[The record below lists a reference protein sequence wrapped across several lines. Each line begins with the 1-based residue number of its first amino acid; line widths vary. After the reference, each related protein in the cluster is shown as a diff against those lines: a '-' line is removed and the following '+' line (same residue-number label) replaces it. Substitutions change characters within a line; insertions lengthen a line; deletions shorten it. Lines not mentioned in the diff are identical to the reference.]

1 MSKPGT
7 TPAFPTP
14 GSGRRILVADD
25 DPERLSVIRE
35 RLQREGFSVIGAQ
48 DGLEALDRA
57 REEIPDA
64 IVLNLL
70 LRRIDGLRVCE
81 ILKSNPATTNIPVL
95 LTAGVHV
102 DADEGMRA
110 LAAGADRFVSDLGPL
125 STGSGR
131 ELAAG
136 QDLVQA
142 VRSLLGAEPEF
153 EQRPILLAIDDDP
166 DNRAF
171 LSKAVAKQ
179 GFEVVTAPNSA
190 QGRRQ
195 LAARRP
201 ALIFLDVQMPEESG
215 LTLLPQ
221 MLRDFPESVVV
232 MMTAYGSEQVA
243 AEALR
248 GGADDYIAKPID
260 LQRLR
265 ELLERNLEKQRLR
278 QERQSLLA
286 RLKESNRY
294 LMRQHAALRLADEE
308 ILQVNRQLEQSN
320 RYKSEFL
327 ANMSHEL
334 RTPLNAILGFS
345 EILLDPTMGLTGG
358 ERTEFLRNIHSSGQH
373 LLGLINDILDLA
385 KIEAGKMELKTE
397 ELQVGDVLQE
407 VTAIL
412 EPMAR
417 QQGLQLTTLG
427 VTEAGV
433 IKADRSKFKQV
444 LYNLL
449 SNAVKFTPAPGHIT
463 LTVKDAPEQLMISVH
478 DTGIGIKP
486 EDLPKLFREFEQID
500 GSYTRRYQGTG
511 LGLALCRRF
520 VQMHGGRIWAESQFG
535 KGSAF
540 TFTIPRESRGSAA
553 APPPVEESQTVETM
567 ELPLALVIEDDPAS
581 SQRMTAEIQGV
592 GFRVAHAR
600 DGDEA
605 VRKAMEILPDL
616 LVMETVL
623 PAKDGWQVLQELR
636 GRAATADVPVLVC
649 SVTRNQALM
658 DQFGVLGYVAKPWA
672 TKTMQDELRR
682 IGQGIKRRRDR
693 VRILLVH
700 RDRRALAPLAT
711 ALVEEGFEVFR
722 APGLQE
728 ALEKARAAAPDVVL
742 LAPAEPEWV
751 LGLRG
756 LPGQPALIAA
766 GELSPR
772 VPATAWS
779 GVIPS
784 GLSEPD
790 AVLRAI
796 KGLDIVQRRRR
807 TGRDRRQGFDRRR

>member
-1 MSKPGT
+1 MTDQGT
-7 TPAFPTP
+7 P
-14 GSGRRILVADD
+14 RRILIADD
-25 DPERLSVIRE
+25 DPERLKALDD
-35 RLQREGFSVIGAQ
+35 RLQREGFTVLSAQ

-57 REEIPDA
+57 REELPDA
-64 IVLNLL
+64 IILNLL

-95 LTAGVHV
+95 LMAGVHV
-102 DADEGMRA
+102 DADEGQRA
-110 LAAGADRFVSDLGPL
+110 LAAGADRFLADLSPL

-131 ELAAG
+131 ELGAD
-136 QDLVQA
+136 QDVIQA
-142 VRSLLGAEPEF
+142 VRLLLGAEPEL
-153 EQRPILLAIDDDP
+153 EQRPILVAIDDDP

-171 LSKAVAKQ
+171 LTKAVSKQ
-179 GFEVVTAPNSA
+179 GFEVVSAPTAA
-190 QGRRQ
+190 QARRQ
-195 LAARRP
+195 LDGRRP

-215 LTLLPQ
+215 LSLLPQ

-260 LQRLR
+260 LHRLR

-278 QERQSLLA
+278 AERQSLVA
-286 RLKESNRY
+286 RLKDSNRY
-294 LMRQHAALRLADEE
+294 LMRQHAALRRADEE
-308 ILQVNRQLEQSN
+308 ILQVNRQLEQSS

-345 EILLDPTMGLTGG
+345 EILLDVTMNLTAG

-385 KIEAGKMELKTE
+385 KIEAGKMDLHAEDMPVTE
-397 ELQVGDVLQE
+397 ALQE

-417 QQGLQLTTLG
+417 QQGLQLRTVG
-427 VTEAGV
+427 AADARV

-449 SNAVKFTPAPGHIT
+449 SNAVKFTPAPGTIT
-463 LTVKDAPEQLMISVH
+463 VTVKDSADQLTVSVE
-478 DTGIGIKP
+478 DTGIGMKP

-520 VQMHGGRIWAESQFG
+520 VEMHGGRIWAESQFG
-535 KGSAF
+535 KGSIF
-540 TFTIPRESRGSAA
+540 TFTIPRELHPVAEAPTEEA
-553 APPPVEESQTVETM
+553 APTQEAM
-567 ELPLALVIEDDPAS
+567 ELPLALVVEDDPAS

-592 GFRVAHAR
+592 GFRVAHAV

-616 LVMETVL
+616 VVMETVL
-623 PAKDGWQVLQELR
+623 PAKDGWQVLAELR
-636 GRAATADVPVLVC
+636 ARAATADVPVLVC
-649 SVTRNQALM
+649 SVTRNQPLM
-658 DQFGVLGYVAKPWA
+658 DQYGVVGFVAKPWA

-682 IGQGIKRRRDR
+682 IGQGITRRRDR
-693 VRILLVH
+693 VRVLLVH
-700 RDRRALAPLAT
+700 RDRRALAPLA
-711 ALVEEGFEVFR
+711 AMLVEEGFEVFR

-728 ALEKARAAAPDVVL
+728 ALEKARAAAPDVVA
-742 LAPAEPEWV
+742 LAPPEPEWV

-756 LPGQPALIAA
+756 LPGQPALLAL
-766 GELSPR
+766 GEVSPR

-779 GVIPS
+779 AVIPS
-784 GLSEPD
+784 GLSQPD
-790 AVLRAI
+790 AVLHAI

>member
-1 MSKPGT
+1 MSELSS
-7 TPAFPTP
+7 A
-14 GSGRRILVADD
+14 RRLLVADD
-25 DPERLSVIRE
+25 DPERLQALVA
-35 RLQREGFSVIGAQ
+35 RLQREGFNVLSAQ

-57 REEIPDA
+57 REELPDA
-64 IVLNLL
+64 IILNLL

-95 LTAGVHV
+95 LLAGVHG
-102 DADEGMRA
+102 DADEGKRA
-110 LAAGADRFVSDLGPL
+110 RAAGAARFLTDLGPL

-131 ELAAG
+131 ELG
-136 QDLVQA
+136 SDQDLVQA
-142 VRSLLGAEPEF
+142 VRGLLGAEPEQ
-153 EQRPILLAIDDDP
+153 EVRPVLLAIDDDP

-171 LSKAVAKQ
+171 LTKAVTKQ
-179 GFEVVTAPNSA
+179 GFDGVTGPNA
-190 QGRRQ
+190 TQARRQ
-195 LAARRP
+195 LDGRRP

-215 LTLLPQ
+215 LSLLPQ

-248 GGADDYIAKPID
+248 GGADDSIAKPID
-260 LQRLR
+260 LHRLR

-278 QERQSLLA
+278 AERQSVVA
-286 RLKESNRY
+286 RLKDSTRY
-294 LMRQHAALRLADEE
+294 LMRQHAALRQADEE
-308 ILQVNRQLEQSN
+308 ILQVNRQLEQSS

-345 EILLDPTMGLTGG
+345 EILLDLTMNLTAG

-385 KIEAGKMELKTE
+385 KMEAGKMDLHAE
-397 ELQVGDVLQE
+397 EMPVTQALQE

-412 EPMAR
+412 DPMAR
-417 QQGLQLTTLG
+417 QQGLQLRTVG
-427 VTEAGV
+427 AAEAGV

-449 SNAVKFTPAPGHIT
+449 SNAVKFTPAPGNIT
-463 LTVKDAPEQLMISVH
+463 VSVKDSPEQLTVSVE
-478 DTGIGIKP
+478 DTGIGMKP

-520 VQMHGGRIWAESQFG
+520 VEMHGGRIWAESQFG
-535 KGSAF
+535 KGSIF
-540 TFTIPRESRGSAA
+540 TFTIPREPRPAVLV
-553 APPPVEESQTVETM
+553 PVEEAAPTLETM

-592 GFRVAHAR
+592 GFRVAHAS
-600 DGDEA
+600 DGEQA

-623 PAKDGWQVLQELR
+623 PVKDGWQVLQELLAP
-636 GRAATADVPVLVC
+636 AATADVPVLVC

-658 DQFGVLGYVAKPWA
+658 DQFGVAGYVAKPWL

-682 IGQGIKRRRDR
+682 IGQGINRRRDR
-693 VRILLVH
+693 VRVLLVH
-700 RDRRALAPLAT
+700 RDRRALATLAAT
-711 ALVEEGFEVFR
+711 LVEEGFRVFR

-728 ALEKARAAAPDVVL
+728 ALEKARAAAPDVVV

-751 LGLRG
+751 VGLRG
-756 LPGQPALIAA
+756 LPGQPALLAL
-766 GELSPR
+766 GEVSPR

-779 GVIPS
+779 AVIPS

-790 AVLRAI
+790 VVLRAI

-807 TGRDRRQGFDRRR
+807 TGRDRRQGIDRRR

>member
-1 MSKPGT
+1 MSELSST
-7 TPAFPTP
+7 
-14 GSGRRILVADD
+14 RRILVADD
-25 DPERLSVIRE
+25 DPERLQALVG
-35 RLQREGFSVIGAQ
+35 RLQREGFDVLSAQ

-57 REEIPDA
+57 REDVPDA
-64 IVLNLL
+64 IILNLL

-95 LTAGVHV
+95 LMAGVHV
-102 DADEGMRA
+102 DADEGKRA
-110 LAAGADRFVSDLGPL
+110 LAAGADRFLTDLGPL

-131 ELAAG
+131 ELG
-136 QDLVQA
+136 SDQDLVQA
-142 VRSLLGAEPEF
+142 VRGLLGAEPEQ
-153 EQRPILLAIDDDP
+153 EERPVLLAIDDDP

-171 LSKAVAKQ
+171 LTKAVQRQ
-179 GFEVVTAPNSA
+179 GFDVVTAPNA
-190 QGRRQ
+190 TQARRQ
-195 LAARRP
+195 LDGRRP

-215 LTLLPQ
+215 LSLLPQ

-260 LQRLR
+260 LHRLR

-278 QERQSLLA
+278 AERQSLVA
-286 RLKESNRY
+286 RLKDSNRY
-294 LMRQHAALRLADEE
+294 LMRQHAALRRADEE
-308 ILQVNRQLEQSN
+308 ILQVNRQLEQSS

-334 RTPLNAILGFS
+334 RTPLNAIMGFS
-345 EILLDPTMGLTGG
+345 EILLDLTMNLTAG

-385 KIEAGKMELKTE
+385 KIEAGKMDLHPE
-397 ELQVGDVLQE
+397 EMPVMAALQE
-407 VTAIL
+407 ITAIL
-412 EPMAR
+412 DPMAR
-417 QQGLQLTTLG
+417 QQGLQLRTVG
-427 VTEAGV
+427 AVDAGV

-449 SNAVKFTPAPGHIT
+449 SNAVKFTPAPGTIT
-463 LTVKDAPEQLMISVH
+463 VSVKDSPEQLTVSVE
-478 DTGIGIKP
+478 DTGIGMKP

-520 VQMHGGRIWAESQFG
+520 VEMHGGRIWAESQFG
-535 KGSAF
+535 KGSIF
-540 TFTIPRESRGSAA
+540 TFTIPREPRPAA
-553 APPPVEESQTVETM
+553 VSPVEEAAPTLETM

-592 GFRVAHAR
+592 GFRVAHAS
-600 DGDEA
+600 DGEQA

-623 PAKDGWQVLQELR
+623 PVKDGWQVLQELR
-636 GRAATADVPVLVC
+636 ARAATADVPVLVC
-649 SVTRNQALM
+649 SVTRNQSLM
-658 DQFGVLGYVAKPWA
+658 DQFGVAGYVAKPWA

-682 IGQGIKRRRDR
+682 IGQGISRRRDR
-693 VRILLVH
+693 VRVLLVH
-700 RDRRALAPLAT
+700 RDRRALASLA
-711 ALVEEGFEVFR
+711 ASLVEEGFEVFR

-728 ALEKARAAAPDVVL
+728 ALEKARAAAPDVVV

-751 LGLRG
+751 VGLRG
-756 LPGQPALIAA
+756 LPGQPALLAL
-766 GELSPR
+766 GEVSPR

-779 GVIPS
+779 AVIPS

-807 TGRDRRQGFDRRR
+807 TGRDRRQGIDRRR

>member
-1 MSKPGT
+1 MSELSST
-7 TPAFPTP
+7 
-14 GSGRRILVADD
+14 RRILVADD
-25 DPERLSVIRE
+25 DPERLKALVD
-35 RLQREGFSVIGAQ
+35 RLQREGFDVLSAQ
-48 DGLEALDRA
+48 DGLEALDSA
-57 REEIPDA
+57 REELPDA

-95 LTAGVHV
+95 LLAGVHV
-102 DADEGMRA
+102 DADEGQRA
-110 LAAGADRFVSDLGPL
+110 LAAGADRFLTDLGPL

-131 ELAAG
+131 ELG
-136 QDLVQA
+136 SDQDLVQA
-142 VRSLLGAEPEF
+142 VRGLLGAEPEQ
-153 EQRPILLAIDDDP
+153 EVRPVLLAIDDDP

-171 LSKAVAKQ
+171 LTKAVVRQ
-179 GFEVVTAPNSA
+179 GFDVVTAANA
-190 QGRRQ
+190 TQARRG
-195 LAARRP
+195 LDGRRP

-215 LTLLPQ
+215 LSLLPQ

-260 LQRLR
+260 LHRLR
-265 ELLERNLEKQRLR
+265 DLLERNLEKQRLR
-278 QERQSLLA
+278 AERQSLVA

-294 LMRQHAALRLADEE
+294 LMRQHAALRRADEE
-308 ILQVNRQLEQSN
+308 ILQVNRQLEQSS

-334 RTPLNAILGFS
+334 RTPLNAIMGFS
-345 EILLDPTMGLTGG
+345 EILLDATMNLTAG

-385 KIEAGKMELKTE
+385 KIEAGKMDLHAE
-397 ELQVGDVLQE
+397 EMPVMEALQE

-412 EPMAR
+412 DPMAR
-417 QQGLQLTTLG
+417 QQGLQLRTVG
-427 VTEAGV
+427 GAEVSV

-449 SNAVKFTPAPGHIT
+449 STAVKFTPAPGTIT
-463 LTVKDAPEQLMISVH
+463 VSVKDSPEQLTVSVQ
-478 DTGIGIKP
+478 DTGIGMKP

-520 VQMHGGRIWAESQFG
+520 VEMHGGRIWAESQFG

-540 TFTIPRESRGSAA
+540 TFTIPREPRPAPA
-553 APPPVEESQTVETM
+553 APLAEPAPTLETM

-592 GFRVAHAR
+592 GFRVAHAS
-600 DGDEA
+600 DGEQA

-623 PAKDGWQVLQELR
+623 PVKDGWQVLQELR
-636 GRAATADVPVLVC
+636 ARAATADVPVLIC
-649 SVTRNQALM
+649 SVTRNEALM
-658 DQFGVLGYVAKPWA
+658 DQFGVAGYVAKPWA

-682 IGQGIKRRRDR
+682 IGQGISRRRDR
-693 VRILLVH
+693 VRVLLVH
-700 RDRRALAPLAT
+700 RDRRALATLAAT
-711 ALVEEGFEVFR
+711 LVEEGFEVFR

-728 ALEKARAAAPDVVL
+728 ALEKARAAAPDVVV

-751 LGLRG
+751 VGLRG
-756 LPGQPALIAA
+756 LPGQPALLAL
-766 GELSPR
+766 GEVSPR

-779 GVIPS
+779 AVIPS

-807 TGRDRRQGFDRRR
+807 TGRDRRQGIDRRR

>member
-1 MSKPGT
+1 MSELSS
-7 TPAFPTP
+7 A
-14 GSGRRILVADD
+14 RRLLVADD
-25 DPERLSVIRE
+25 DPERLQALVA
-35 RLQREGFSVIGAQ
+35 RLQREGFDVLSAQ

-57 REEIPDA
+57 REELPDA
-64 IVLNLL
+64 IILNLL

-95 LTAGVHV
+95 LMAGVHV
-102 DADEGMRA
+102 DADEGKRA
-110 LAAGADRFVSDLGPL
+110 LAAGADRFLTDLGPL

-131 ELAAG
+131 ELG
-136 QDLVQA
+136 SDQDLVQA
-142 VRSLLGAEPEF
+142 VRGLLGAEPEQ
-153 EQRPILLAIDDDP
+153 EVRPVLLAIDDDP

-171 LSKAVAKQ
+171 LTKAVQRQ
-179 GFEVVTAPNSA
+179 GFDAVTAPNA
-190 QGRRQ
+190 TQARRQ
-195 LAARRP
+195 LDGRRP

-215 LTLLPQ
+215 LSLLPQ

-260 LQRLR
+260 LHRLR

-278 QERQSLLA
+278 AERQSLVA
-286 RLKESNRY
+286 RLKDSNRY
-294 LMRQHAALRLADEE
+294 LMRQHAALRRADDE
-308 ILQVNRQLEQSN
+308 ILQVNRRLEQSS

-334 RTPLNAILGFS
+334 RTPLNAIMGFS
-345 EILLDPTMGLTGG
+345 EILLDLTMNLTAG

-385 KIEAGKMELKTE
+385 KIEAGKMDLHPE
-397 ELQVGDVLQE
+397 EMPVMEALQE
-407 VTAIL
+407 ITAIL
-412 EPMAR
+412 DPMAR
-417 QQGLQLTTLG
+417 QQGLQLRTVG
-427 VTEAGV
+427 AADAGV

-449 SNAVKFTPAPGHIT
+449 SNAVKFTPAPGTIT
-463 LTVKDAPEQLMISVH
+463 VSVKDSSEQLTVSVE
-478 DTGIGIKP
+478 DTGIGMKA

-520 VQMHGGRIWAESQFG
+520 VEMHGGRIWAESQFG
-535 KGSAF
+535 KGSIF
-540 TFTIPRESRGSAA
+540 TFTIPRERRPAA
-553 APPPVEESQTVETM
+553 VPPVEEAAPTLETM

-592 GFRVAHAR
+592 GFRVAHAF
-600 DGDEA
+600 DGEQA

-623 PAKDGWQVLQELR
+623 PVKDGWQVLQELR
-636 GRAATADVPVLVC
+636 ARAATADVPVLVC

-658 DQFGVLGYVAKPWA
+658 DQFGVAGYVAKPWA
-672 TKTMQDELRR
+672 TQTMQDELRR
-682 IGQGIKRRRDR
+682 IGQGISRRRDR
-693 VRILLVH
+693 VRVLLVH
-700 RDRRALAPLAT
+700 RDRRALASLA
-711 ALVEEGFEVFR
+711 ASLVEEGFEVFR

-728 ALEKARAAAPDVVL
+728 ALEKARAAAPDVVV

-751 LGLRG
+751 VGLRG
-756 LPGQPALIAA
+756 LPGQPALLAL
-766 GELSPR
+766 GEVSPR

-779 GVIPS
+779 AVIPS

-807 TGRDRRQGFDRRR
+807 TGRDRRQGIDRRR

>member
-1 MSKPGT
+1 MSELSS
-7 TPAFPTP
+7 A
-14 GSGRRILVADD
+14 RRLLVADD
-25 DPERLSVIRE
+25 DPERLQALVA
-35 RLQREGFSVIGAQ
+35 RLQREGFDVLSAQ

-57 REEIPDA
+57 REELPDA
-64 IVLNLL
+64 IILNLL

-95 LTAGVHV
+95 LMAGVHV
-102 DADEGMRA
+102 DADEGKRA
-110 LAAGADRFVSDLGPL
+110 LAAGADRFLTDLGPL

-131 ELAAG
+131 ELG
-136 QDLVQA
+136 SDQDLVQA
-142 VRSLLGAEPEF
+142 VRGLLGAEPEQ
-153 EQRPILLAIDDDP
+153 EVRPVLLAIDDDP

-171 LSKAVAKQ
+171 LTKAVQRQ
-179 GFEVVTAPNSA
+179 GFDAVTAPNA
-190 QGRRQ
+190 TQARRQ
-195 LAARRP
+195 LDGRRP

-215 LTLLPQ
+215 LSLLPQ

-260 LQRLR
+260 LHRLR

-278 QERQSLLA
+278 AERQSLVA
-286 RLKESNRY
+286 RLKDSNRY
-294 LMRQHAALRLADEE
+294 LMRQHAALRRADEE
-308 ILQVNRQLEQSN
+308 ILQVNRQLEQSS

-334 RTPLNAILGFS
+334 RTPLNAIMGFS
-345 EILLDPTMGLTGG
+345 EILLDLTMNLTAG

-385 KIEAGKMELKTE
+385 KIEAGKMDLHPE
-397 ELQVGDVLQE
+397 EMPVMEALQE
-407 VTAIL
+407 ITAIL
-412 EPMAR
+412 DPMAR
-417 QQGLQLTTLG
+417 QQGLQLRTVG
-427 VTEAGV
+427 AADAGV
-433 IKADRSKFKQV
+433 IKADRSKVKQV

-449 SNAVKFTPAPGHIT
+449 SNAVKFTPAPGTIT
-463 LTVKDAPEQLMISVH
+463 VSVKDSSEQLTVSVE
-478 DTGIGIKP
+478 DTGIGMKA

-520 VQMHGGRIWAESQFG
+520 VEMHGGRIWAESQFG
-535 KGSAF
+535 KGSIF
-540 TFTIPRESRGSAA
+540 TFTIPRERRPAA
-553 APPPVEESQTVETM
+553 VPPVEEAAPTLETM

-581 SQRMTAEIQGV
+581 SQRMTAEVQGV
-592 GFRVAHAR
+592 GFRVAHAF
-600 DGDEA
+600 DGEQA

-623 PAKDGWQVLQELR
+623 PVKDGWQVLQELR
-636 GRAATADVPVLVC
+636 ARAATADVPVLVC

-658 DQFGVLGYVAKPWA
+658 DQFGVAGYVAKPWA
-672 TKTMQDELRR
+672 TQTMQDELRR
-682 IGQGIKRRRDR
+682 IGQGISRRRDR
-693 VRILLVH
+693 VRVLLVH
-700 RDRRALAPLAT
+700 RDRRALASLA
-711 ALVEEGFEVFR
+711 ASLVEEGFEVFR

-728 ALEKARAAAPDVVL
+728 ALEKARAAAPDVVV

-751 LGLRG
+751 VGLRG
-756 LPGQPALIAA
+756 LPGQPALLAL
-766 GELSPR
+766 GEVSPR

-779 GVIPS
+779 AVIPS

-807 TGRDRRQGFDRRR
+807 TGRDRRQGIDRRR

>member
-1 MSKPGT
+1 MSEQGT
-7 TPAFPTP
+7 P
-14 GSGRRILVADD
+14 RRILIADD
-25 DPERLSVIRE
+25 DPERLRTSVE
-35 RLQREGFSVIGAQ
+35 RLQREGFTVLSAQ

-57 REEIPDA
+57 REELPDA
-64 IVLNLL
+64 IILNLL

-102 DADEGMRA
+102 DADEGQRA
-110 LAAGADRFVSDLGPL
+110 LAAGADRFLSDLSPL

-131 ELAAG
+131 ELGAN

-142 VRSLLGAEPEF
+142 VRTMLGAEPEL
-153 EQRPILLAIDDDP
+153 EERPILLAIDDDP

-171 LSKAVAKQ
+171 LTKAVGKQ
-179 GFEVVTAPNSA
+179 GFDVVTAPNA
-190 QGRRQ
+190 TQARRQ
-195 LAARRP
+195 LDSRRP

-215 LTLLPQ
+215 LALLPQ
-221 MLRDFPESVVV
+221 MLRDYPESVVV

-265 ELLERNLEKQRLR
+265 ALLERNLDKQRLR
-278 QERQSLLA
+278 AERQSLVA
-286 RLKESNRY
+286 RLKDSNRY
-294 LMRQHAALRLADEE
+294 LMRQHAALRRADEE
-308 ILQVNRQLEQSN
+308 ILQINRQLEQSN

-334 RTPLNAILGFS
+334 RTPLNAVLGFS
-345 EILLDPTMGLTGG
+345 EILLDATMNLTSG

-385 KIEAGKMELKTE
+385 KIEAGKMELHAE
-397 ELQVGDVLQE
+397 EMPVAEALQE
-407 VTAIL
+407 VTSIL

-417 QQGLQLTTLG
+417 QQGLQLTVVGLASG
-427 VTEAGV
+427 GV
-433 IKADRSKFKQV
+433 IQADRSKFKQV

-449 SNAVKFTPAPGHIT
+449 SNAVKFTPPPGQIT
-463 LTVKDAPEQLMISVH
+463 VTVKDSPEQLTVSVH
-478 DTGIGIKP
+478 DTGIGMKE

-520 VQMHGGRIWAESQFG
+520 VEMHGGRIWAESHFG
-535 KGSAF
+535 KGSTF
-540 TFTIPRESRGSAA
+540 TFTIPRDARPGPAA
-553 APPPVEESQTVETM
+553 EPSVEEAQTVESM
-567 ELPLALVIEDDPAS
+567 ELPLVLVVEDDPAS
-581 SQRMTAEIQGV
+581 SQRLTAEIQGV
-592 GFRVAHAR
+592 GFRVAHAV
-600 DGDEA
+600 DGNEA
-605 VRKAMEILPDL
+605 IRKAMEILPDL
-616 LVMETVL
+616 IVIETVL
-623 PAKDGWQVLQELR
+623 PVKDGWQVLTELR
-636 GRAATADVPVLVC
+636 ARAATADVPVLVC
-649 SVTRNQALM
+649 SVTKNQQLM
-658 DQFGVLGYVAKPWA
+658 TEFGVVGYVAKPWA

-682 IGQGIKRRRDR
+682 VGLGIKRRRDR
-693 VRILLVH
+693 VRVLLVH
-700 RDRRALAPLAT
+700 RERRALAPLAA

-728 ALEKARAAAPDVVL
+728 ALEKARAAAPDVVV
-742 LAPAEPEWV
+742 LAPPEPEWV

-756 LPGQPALIAA
+756 LPGQPALLAL
-766 GELSPR
+766 GEVSPR

-779 GVIPS
+779 AVIPT
-784 GLSEPD
+784 GLLEPD
-790 AVLRAI
+790 AVLHAI
-796 KGLDIVQRRRR
+796 KGLDIVLRRRR
-807 TGRDRRQGFDRRR
+807 TGRDRRQGLDRRR

>member
-1 MSKPGT
+1 MTEQGT
-7 TPAFPTP
+7 P
-14 GSGRRILVADD
+14 RRILIADD
-25 DPERLSVIRE
+25 DPERLRTSVE
-35 RLQREGFSVIGAQ
+35 RLQQEGFTVLSAQ

-57 REEIPDA
+57 REELPDA
-64 IVLNLL
+64 IILNLL

-102 DADEGMRA
+102 DADEGQRA
-110 LAAGADRFVSDLGPL
+110 LAAGADRFLSDLSPL

-131 ELAAG
+131 ELG
-136 QDLVQA
+136 SQDLVQA
-142 VRSLLGAEPEF
+142 VRTMLGAEPEL
-153 EQRPILLAIDDDP
+153 EARPILLAIDDDP

-171 LSKAVAKQ
+171 LTKAVAKQ
-179 GFEVVTAPNSA
+179 GFEVVTAPNA
-190 QGRRQ
+190 TQARRQ
-195 LAARRP
+195 LDSRRP

-215 LTLLPQ
+215 LALLPQ
-221 MLRDFPESVVV
+221 MLRDYPESVVV

-265 ELLERNLEKQRLR
+265 ALLERNLDKQRLR
-278 QERQSLLA
+278 AERQSLVA
-286 RLKESNRY
+286 RLKDSNRY
-294 LMRQHAALRLADEE
+294 LMRQHAALRRADEE
-308 ILQVNRQLEQSN
+308 ILQINRQLEQSN

-334 RTPLNAILGFS
+334 RTPLNAVLGFS
-345 EILLDPTMGLTGG
+345 EILLDATMNLTGG

-385 KIEAGKMELKTE
+385 KIEAGKMELHAE
-397 ELQVGDVLQE
+397 EMPVAEALQE

-417 QQGLQLTTLG
+417 QQGLQLILAG
-427 VTEAGV
+427 LADVGV

-449 SNAVKFTPAPGHIT
+449 SNAVKFTPPPGQIT
-463 LTVKDAPEQLMISVH
+463 VTVKDSPEQLTVSVH
-478 DTGIGIKP
+478 DTGIGMKE

-520 VQMHGGRIWAESQFG
+520 VEMHGGRIWAESHFG
-535 KGSAF
+535 KGSTF
-540 TFTIPRESRGSAA
+540 TFTIPRDARLGPAA
-553 APPPVEESQTVETM
+553 EPSLDEAQTVESM
-567 ELPLALVIEDDPAS
+567 ELPLVLVVEDDPAS
-581 SQRMTAEIQGV
+581 SQRLTAEIQGV
-592 GFRVAHAR
+592 GFRVAHAV
-600 DGDEA
+600 DGNEA

-616 LVMETVL
+616 IVIETVL
-623 PAKDGWQVLQELR
+623 PVKDGWQVLTELR
-636 GRAATADVPVLVC
+636 ARAATADVPVLVC
-649 SVTRNQALM
+649 SVTKNQQLM
-658 DQFGVLGYVAKPWA
+658 TEFGVVGYVAKPWA

-682 IGQGIKRRRDR
+682 VGLGIKRRRDR
-693 VRILLVH
+693 VRVLLVH
-700 RDRRALAPLAT
+700 RERRALAPLAA

-728 ALEKARAAAPDVVL
+728 ALEKARAAAPDVVV
-742 LAPAEPEWV
+742 LAPPEPEWV

-756 LPGQPALIAA
+756 LPGQPALLAL
-766 GELSPR
+766 GEVSPR

-779 GVIPS
+779 AVIPT

-790 AVLRAI
+790 AVLHAI

-807 TGRDRRQGFDRRR
+807 TGRDRRQGLDRRR

>member
-1 MSKPGT
+1 MTDSKQ
-7 TPAFPTP
+7 
-14 GSGRRILVADD
+14 RRILVAEDD
-25 DPERLSVIRE
+25 AERLKAIVA
-35 RLQREGFSVIGAQ
+35 RLEQEGFKVLEAQ

-57 REEIPDA
+57 REEVPDA
-64 IVLNLL
+64 IILNLL

-95 LTAGVHV
+95 LMTGVHV
-102 DADEGMRA
+102 DPDEGQRA
-110 LAAGADRFVSDLGPL
+110 LAAGADRFLSNLGPL
-125 STGSGR
+125 SSPAGR
-131 ELAAG
+131 
-136 QDLVQA
+136 DLGGAPDLMQA
-142 VRSLLGAEPEF
+142 LRTLLGSEPET
-153 EQRPILLAIDDDP
+153 EVRPLLLAIDDDP

-171 LSKAVAKQ
+171 LTKAVSKQ
-179 GFEVVTAPNSA
+179 GFDVVTAPNA
-190 QGRRQ
+190 REARRQ
-195 LAARRP
+195 LDSRRP

-221 MLRDFPESVVV
+221 MLRDFPDAVVV

-265 ELLERNLEKQRLR
+265 ELLERNLDKQRLR
-278 QERQSLLA
+278 AERQGLVS
-286 RLKESNRY
+286 RLKDSNRY
-294 LMRQHAALRLADEE
+294 LMRQHAALRQADEE
-308 ILQVNRQLEQSN
+308 ILQVNRQLEKSN

-345 EILLDPTMGLTGG
+345 EILLDATMNLTGG

-385 KIEAGKMELKTE
+385 KVEAGKMELHPE
-397 ELQVGDVLQE
+397 PLQVLEALHE
-407 VTAIL
+407 VTSIL

-417 QQGLQLTTLG
+417 QQGLQLITTG
-427 VTEAGV
+427 SAQPVQ
-433 IKADRSKFKQV
+433 ADRSKFKQV

-449 SNAVKFTPAPGHIT
+449 SNAVKFTPPPGKIT
-463 LTVKDAPEQLMISVH
+463 VVIKDMPEQLVVSVH
-478 DTGIGIKP
+478 DTGIGMKP

-520 VQMHGGRIWAESQFG
+520 VEMHGGRIWAESQFG
-535 KGSAF
+535 AGSTF
-540 TFTIPRESRGSAA
+540 TFTIPREPRPALEPVAETPPAA
-553 APPPVEESQTVETM
+553 GVDTM
-567 ELPLALVIEDDPAS
+567 DLPLALVVEDDPSS
-581 SQRMTAEIQGV
+581 SQRLTAEIQGV
-592 GFRVAHAR
+592 GFRVAHAI
-600 DGDEA
+600 DGEEA

-616 LVMETVL
+616 VVMETVL
-623 PAKDGWQVLQELR
+623 PKRDGWQVLTELR

-649 SVTRNQALM
+649 SVTRNDELM
-658 DQFGVLGYVAKPWA
+658 ERFGVLGYVAKPWA
-672 TKTMQDELRR
+672 TRTLQDELRR
-682 IGQGIKRRRDR
+682 LGQGIKRRRDR
-693 VRILLVH
+693 VRILVVH

-728 ALEKARAAAPDVVL
+728 ALEKARAAAPDVIV

-756 LPGQPALIAA
+756 LPGQPALVAV
-766 GELSPR
+766 GEVSPR

-779 GVIPS
+779 AVIPT
-784 GLSEPD
+784 GLSQPD
-790 AVLRAI
+790 AVLAAV
-796 KGLDIVQRRRR
+796 KGLEIVQRRRR
-807 TGRDRRQGFDRRR
+807 TGRERRQGTDRRR

>member
-1 MSKPGT
+1 MSE
-7 TPAFPTP
+7 PTN
-14 GSGRRILVADD
+14 RRILVADD
-25 DPERLSVIRE
+25 DPERLKAIGD
-35 RLQREGFSVIGAQ
+35 RLQREGFAVVVAQ

-57 REEIPDA
+57 REELPDA
-64 IVLNLL
+64 IILNLL

-102 DADEGMRA
+102 DADEGKRA
-110 LAAGADRFVSDLGPL
+110 LAAGADRFIGDIGPL
-125 STGSGR
+125 STGSGH
-131 ELAAG
+131 EFGAG

-142 VRSLLGAEPEF
+142 VLTLLGAEPEL
-153 EQRPILLAIDDDP
+153 ELKPILLAIDDDP

-171 LSKAVAKQ
+171 LTKAVSRQ
-179 GFEVVTAPNSA
+179 GFEAVTAPNA
-190 QGRRQ
+190 TQARR
-195 LAARRP
+195 LLTGRRP

-221 MLRDFPESVVV
+221 MLRDFPEAVVV

-278 QERQSLLA
+278 AERQSLVA

-294 LMRQHAALRLADEE
+294 LMRQHAALRRADEE

-320 RYKSEFL
+320 LYKSEFI

-345 EILLDPTMGLTGG
+345 EILLDVTMNLTSG

-385 KIEAGKMELKTE
+385 KIEAGKMELHTE
-397 ELQVGDVLQE
+397 DLQVAEALQE

-417 QQGLQLTTLG
+417 QQGLHLTTVG
-427 VTEAGV
+427 AADAAA

-449 SNAVKFTPAPGHIT
+449 SNAVKFTPAPGRIT
-463 LTVKDAPEQLMISVH
+463 LTVKDSPEQLTVSVH

-520 VQMHGGRIWAESQFG
+520 VQMHGGRIWAESQYG
-535 KGSAF
+535 KGSTF
-540 TFTIPRESRGSAA
+540 TFTIPREPRPATVAEVAPDEAVQAA
-553 APPPVEESQTVETM
+553 ESM
-567 ELPLALVIEDDPAS
+567 ELPLALVVEDDPAS

-592 GFRVAHAR
+592 GFRVAHAT

-616 LVMETVL
+616 VVMETVL
-623 PAKDGWQVLQELR
+623 PVKDGWQVLQELR

-658 DQFGVLGYVAKPWA
+658 DQFGVVGYVAKPWA

-693 VRILLVH
+693 VRVLLVH
-700 RDRRALAPLAT
+700 RERRALAPLAA

-728 ALEKARAAAPDVVL
+728 ALEKARAAAPDVVV
-742 LAPAEPEWV
+742 LAPPEPEWV

-756 LPGQPALIAA
+756 LPAQPALLAL
-766 GELSPR
+766 GEVSPR

-779 GVIPS
+779 AVIPS
-784 GLSEPD
+784 GLSQPD
-790 AVLRAI
+790 AVLHAI

>member
-1 MSKPGT
+1 
-7 TPAFPTP
+7 
-14 GSGRRILVADD
+14 
-25 DPERLSVIRE
+25 
-35 RLQREGFSVIGAQ
+35 
-48 DGLEALDRA
+48 
-57 REEIPDA
+57 
-64 IVLNLL
+64 
-70 LRRIDGLRVCE
+70 
-81 ILKSNPATTNIPVL
+81 
-95 LTAGVHV
+95 
-102 DADEGMRA
+102 
-110 LAAGADRFVSDLGPL
+110 
-125 STGSGR
+125 
-131 ELAAG
+131 
-136 QDLVQA
+136 
-142 VRSLLGAEPEF
+142 LLGAEPEL
-153 EQRPILLAIDDDP
+153 ELRPILLAIDDDP

-171 LSKAVAKQ
+171 LTKAVSKQ
-179 GFEVVTAPNSA
+179 GFEVVTAPNA
-190 QGRRQ
+190 TQARRQ
-195 LAARRP
+195 LDGRRP

-215 LTLLPQ
+215 LALLPQ
-221 MLRDFPESVVV
+221 MLRDFPDAVVV

-278 QERQSLLA
+278 AERQSLVA
-286 RLKESNRY
+286 RLKDSNRY
-294 LMRQHAALRLADEE
+294 LMRQHAALRRADEE

-345 EILLDPTMGLTGG
+345 EILLDLTMNLTPG

-385 KIEAGKMELKTE
+385 KIEAGKMELKAE
-397 ELQVGDVLQE
+397 DLRVSEALQE

-417 QQGLQLTTLG
+417 QQGLQLITIG
-427 VTEAGV
+427 AVEASV

-449 SNAVKFTPAPGHIT
+449 SNAVKFTPPPGQIT
-463 LTVKDAPEQLMISVH
+463 ITVKDAPDQLTVSVQ
-478 DTGIGIKP
+478 DTGIGMKG

-520 VQMHGGRIWAESQFG
+520 VQMHGGRIWAESKFG
-535 KGSAF
+535 KGSTF
-540 TFTIPRESRGSAA
+540 TFTIPREPRPAPEVAA
-553 APPPVEESQTVETM
+553 DDPAQTVESM
-567 ELPLALVIEDDPAS
+567 ELPLALVVEDDPAS

-616 LVMETVL
+616 VVMETVL
-623 PAKDGWQVLQELR
+623 PVKDGWQVLQELR
-636 GRAATADVPVLVC
+636 TRAATADVPVLVC
-649 SVTRNQALM
+649 SVTRNEPLM
-658 DQFGVLGYVAKPWA
+658 AEFGVVGYVAKPWA

-682 IGQGIKRRRDR
+682 VGQGIKRRRDR
-693 VRILLVH
+693 VRVLIVH
-700 RDRRALAPLAT
+700 RERKALAPLAA

-728 ALEKARAAAPDVVL
+728 ALEKARAAAPDVVV
-742 LAPAEPEWV
+742 LAPPEPEWV

-756 LPGQPALIAA
+756 LPGQPALLAL
-766 GELSPR
+766 GEVSPR

-779 GVIPS
+779 AVIPS
-784 GLSEPD
+784 GLSQPD
-790 AVLRAI
+790 AVLHAI
-796 KGLDIVQRRRR
+796 KELDIVQRRRR
-807 TGRDRRQGFDRRR
+807 TGRDRRQGLDRRR

>member
-1 MSKPGT
+1 MSEQGT
-7 TPAFPTP
+7 P
-14 GSGRRILVADD
+14 RRILIADD
-25 DPERLSVIRE
+25 DPERLRTSVE
-35 RLQREGFSVIGAQ
+35 RLQQEGFTVLSAQ

-57 REEIPDA
+57 REELPDA

-102 DADEGMRA
+102 DADEGQRA
-110 LAAGADRFVSDLGPL
+110 LAAGADRFLSDLSPL

-131 ELAAG
+131 ELAVG

-142 VRSLLGAEPEF
+142 VRTMLGAEPEL
-153 EQRPILLAIDDDP
+153 EERPILLAIDDDP

-171 LSKAVAKQ
+171 LTKAVAKQ
-179 GFEVVTAPNSA
+179 GFEVVTAPNA
-190 QGRRQ
+190 TQARRQ
-195 LAARRP
+195 LDSRRP

-215 LTLLPQ
+215 LALLPQ
-221 MLRDFPESVVV
+221 MLRDYPESVVV

-265 ELLERNLEKQRLR
+265 ALLERNLDKQRLR
-278 QERQSLLA
+278 AERQGLVA
-286 RLKESNRY
+286 RLKDSNRY
-294 LMRQHAALRLADEE
+294 LMRQHAALRRADEE
-308 ILQVNRQLEQSN
+308 ILQINRQLEQSN

-334 RTPLNAILGFS
+334 RTPLNAVLGFS
-345 EILLDPTMGLTGG
+345 EILLDATMNLTSG

-385 KIEAGKMELKTE
+385 KIEAGKMELHAE
-397 ELQVGDVLQE
+397 EMPVAEALQE
-407 VTAIL
+407 VTSIL

-417 QQGLQLTTLG
+417 QQGLQLTMAGLAD
-427 VTEAGV
+427 AGV
-433 IKADRSKFKQV
+433 INADRSKFKQV

-449 SNAVKFTPAPGHIT
+449 SNAVKFTPPPGQIT
-463 LTVKDAPEQLMISVH
+463 VTVKNSPEQLVVSVH
-478 DTGIGIKP
+478 DTGIGMKE

-520 VQMHGGRIWAESQFG
+520 VEMHGGRIWAESHFG
-535 KGSAF
+535 KGSTF
-540 TFTIPRESRGSAA
+540 TFTIPRDPRSAA
-553 APPPVEESQTVETM
+553 AAEPSIEEAQTVESM
-567 ELPLALVIEDDPAS
+567 ELPLVLVVEDDPAS
-581 SQRMTAEIQGV
+581 SQRLTAEIQGV
-592 GFRVAHAR
+592 GFRVAHAV
-600 DGDEA
+600 DGNEA

-616 LVMETVL
+616 IVIETVL
-623 PAKDGWQVLQELR
+623 PVKDGWQVLTELR
-636 GRAATADVPVLVC
+636 ARAATADVPVLVC
-649 SVTRNQALM
+649 SVTKNQQLM
-658 DQFGVLGYVAKPWA
+658 TEFGVVGYVAKPWA

-682 IGQGIKRRRDR
+682 VGQGIKRRRDR
-693 VRILLVH
+693 VRVLLVH
-700 RDRRALAPLAT
+700 RERRALAPLAA

-728 ALEKARAAAPDVVL
+728 ALEKARAAAPDVVV
-742 LAPAEPEWV
+742 LAPPEPEWV

-756 LPGQPALIAA
+756 LPGQPGLVAL
-766 GELSPR
+766 GEVSPR

-779 GVIPS
+779 AVIPN

-790 AVLRAI
+790 AVLHAI

-807 TGRDRRQGFDRRR
+807 TGRDRRQGLDRRR

>member
-1 MSKPGT
+1 VSEQGT
-7 TPAFPTP
+7 
-14 GSGRRILVADD
+14 RRILVADD
-25 DPERLSVIRE
+25 DPERLKALVE
-35 RLQREGFSVIGAQ
+35 RLQREGFAVLSAQ

-57 REEIPDA
+57 REELPDA
-64 IVLNLL
+64 IILNLL

-95 LTAGVHV
+95 LMAGVHV
-102 DADEGMRA
+102 DADEGKRA
-110 LAAGADRFVSDLGPL
+110 LAAGADRFLTDLSPL
-125 STGSGR
+125 STGTGR
-131 ELAAG
+131 ELGAD

-142 VRSLLGAEPEF
+142 VRTLLGAEPEL

-171 LSKAVAKQ
+171 LTKAVSKQ
-179 GFEVVTAPNSA
+179 GFEVVAAPNA
-190 QGRRQ
+190 TQARRQ
-195 LAARRP
+195 LDGRRP

-215 LTLLPQ
+215 LSLLPQ

-260 LQRLR
+260 LHRLR
-265 ELLERNLEKQRLR
+265 ELLERNLDKQRLR
-278 QERQSLLA
+278 AERQSLVA
-286 RLKESNRY
+286 RLKDSNRY
-294 LMRQHAALRLADEE
+294 LMRQHAALRRADEE
-308 ILQVNRQLEQSN
+308 ILQVNRQLEQSS

-345 EILLDPTMGLTGG
+345 EILLDVTMNLTAG

-385 KIEAGKMELKTE
+385 KIEAGKMELHAE
-397 ELQVGDVLQE
+397 EMPVTGALQE

-417 QQGLQLTTLG
+417 QQGLQLRTVG
-427 VTEAGV
+427 AADARV

-449 SNAVKFTPAPGHIT
+449 SNAVKFTPAPGTIT
-463 LTVKDAPEQLMISVH
+463 VTVKDSAEQLTVAVE
-478 DTGIGIKP
+478 DTGIGMKP

-520 VQMHGGRIWAESQFG
+520 VEMHGGRIWAESQFG
-535 KGSAF
+535 KGSIF
-540 TFTIPRESRGSAA
+540 TFTIPRELRVAA
-553 APPPVEESQTVETM
+553 ELPAEEAVPTVESM
-567 ELPLALVIEDDPAS
+567 ELPLVLVVEDDPAS
-581 SQRMTAEIQGV
+581 SQRLTAEIQGV
-592 GFRVAHAR
+592 GFRVAHAF
-600 DGDEA
+600 DGEEA

-616 LVMETVL
+616 VVMETVL
-623 PAKDGWQVLQELR
+623 PAKDGWQVLHELR
-636 GRAATADVPVLVC
+636 ARAATADVPVLIC
-649 SVTRNQALM
+649 SVTRNQQLM
-658 DQFGVLGYVAKPWA
+658 DEFGVVGYVAKPWA

-682 IGQGIKRRRDR
+682 VGQGITRRRDR
-693 VRILLVH
+693 VRVLLVH
-700 RDRRALAPLAT
+700 RDRRALGPLAT
-711 ALVEEGFEVFR
+711 SLVEEGFEVFR

-728 ALEKARAAAPDVVL
+728 ALEKARAAAPDVVA
-742 LAPAEPEWV
+742 LAPPEPEWV

-756 LPGQPALIAA
+756 LPGQPALVAL
-766 GELSPR
+766 GEVSPR

-779 GVIPS
+779 AVIPS
-784 GLSEPD
+784 GLSQPD
-790 AVLRAI
+790 DVLHAI

>member
-1 MSKPGT
+1 MSELSS
-7 TPAFPTP
+7 A
-14 GSGRRILVADD
+14 RRLLVADD
-25 DPERLSVIRE
+25 DPERLQALVA
-35 RLQREGFSVIGAQ
+35 RLQREGFDVLSAQ

-57 REEIPDA
+57 REELPDA
-64 IVLNLL
+64 IILNLL

-95 LTAGVHV
+95 LMAGVHV
-102 DADEGMRA
+102 DADEGKRA
-110 LAAGADRFVSDLGPL
+110 LAAGADRFLTDLGPL

-131 ELAAG
+131 ELG
-136 QDLVQA
+136 SDQDLVQA
-142 VRSLLGAEPEF
+142 VRGLLGAEPEQ
-153 EQRPILLAIDDDP
+153 EVRPVLLAIDDDP

-171 LSKAVAKQ
+171 LTKAVQRQ
-179 GFEVVTAPNSA
+179 GFDAVTAPNA
-190 QGRRQ
+190 TQARRQ
-195 LAARRP
+195 LDGRRP

-215 LTLLPQ
+215 LSLLPQ

-260 LQRLR
+260 LHRLR

-278 QERQSLLA
+278 AERQSLVA
-286 RLKESNRY
+286 RLKDSNRY
-294 LMRQHAALRLADEE
+294 LMRQHAALRRADEE
-308 ILQVNRQLEQSN
+308 ILQVNRQLEQSS

-334 RTPLNAILGFS
+334 RTPLNAIMGFS
-345 EILLDPTMGLTGG
+345 EILLDLTMNLTAG

-385 KIEAGKMELKTE
+385 KIEAGKMDLHPE
-397 ELQVGDVLQE
+397 EMPVMEALQE
-407 VTAIL
+407 ITAIL
-412 EPMAR
+412 DPMAR
-417 QQGLQLTTLG
+417 QQGLQLRTVG
-427 VTEAGV
+427 AADAGV

-449 SNAVKFTPAPGHIT
+449 SNAVKFTPAPGTIT
-463 LTVKDAPEQLMISVH
+463 VSVKDSSEQLTVSVE
-478 DTGIGIKP
+478 DTGIGMKA

-520 VQMHGGRIWAESQFG
+520 VEMHGGRIWAESQFG
-535 KGSAF
+535 KGSIF
-540 TFTIPRESRGSAA
+540 TFTIPRERRPAA
-553 APPPVEESQTVETM
+553 VPPVEEAAPTLETM

-581 SQRMTAEIQGV
+581 SQRMTAEVQGV
-592 GFRVAHAR
+592 GFRVAHAF
-600 DGDEA
+600 DGEQA

-623 PAKDGWQVLQELR
+623 PVKDGWQVLQELR
-636 GRAATADVPVLVC
+636 ARAATADVPVLVC

-658 DQFGVLGYVAKPWA
+658 DQFGVAGYVAKPWA
-672 TKTMQDELRR
+672 TQTMQDELRR
-682 IGQGIKRRRDR
+682 IGQGISRRRDR
-693 VRILLVH
+693 VRVLLVH
-700 RDRRALAPLAT
+700 RDRRALASLA
-711 ALVEEGFEVFR
+711 ASLVEEGFEVFR

-728 ALEKARAAAPDVVL
+728 ALEKARAAAPDVVV

-751 LGLRG
+751 VGLRG
-756 LPGQPALIAA
+756 LPGQPALLAL
-766 GELSPR
+766 GEVSPR

-779 GVIPS
+779 AVIPS

-807 TGRDRRQGFDRRR
+807 TGRDRRQGIDRRR

>member
-1 MSKPGT
+1 MSEP
-7 TPAFPTP
+7 
-14 GSGRRILVADD
+14 SNSRRILVADD
-25 DPERLSVIRE
+25 DLERLRAIVE
-35 RLQREGFSVIGAQ
+35 GLQRDGFEVLTAQ

-57 REEIPDA
+57 RSELPDA

-95 LTAGVHV
+95 LTTGIHV
-102 DADEGMRA
+102 DADEGKRA
-110 LAAGADRFVSDLGPL
+110 LAAGADRFFADVGPL
-125 STGSGR
+125 TTSTGR
-131 ELAAG
+131 ELDAG

-142 VRSLLGAEPEF
+142 VRGLLGAEPEL
-153 EQRPILLAIDDDP
+153 EERPLFLAIDDDP

-171 LSKAVAKQ
+171 LTKAVSKQ
-179 GFEVVTAPNSA
+179 RFEVVTAPNSTQA
-190 QGRRQ
+190 RRQ
-195 LAARRP
+195 LDGRRP

-215 LTLLPQ
+215 LALLPQ
-221 MLRDFPESVVV
+221 MLRDYPDAVVV

-248 GGADDYIAKPID
+248 GGADDYIGKPID
-260 LQRLR
+260 LHRLR

-278 QERQSLLA
+278 AERQTLVA
-286 RLKESNRY
+286 RLKDSNRY
-294 LMRQHAALRLADEE
+294 LMRQHAALRRADEE

-334 RTPLNAILGFS
+334 RTPLNAVLGFS
-345 EILLDPTMGLTGG
+345 EILLDATMNLSAG

-385 KIEAGKMELKTE
+385 KIEAGKMELRPE
-397 ELQVGDVLQE
+397 EMPVMEALHE

-417 QQGLQLTTLG
+417 QQGLLLSTLG
-427 VTEAGV
+427 AADAGV
-433 IKADRSKFKQV
+433 IRADRSKFKQV

-449 SNAVKFTPAPGHIT
+449 SNAIKFTPPPGRIT
-463 LTVKDAPEQLMISVH
+463 LTVNDSPEHLTVSVQ
-478 DTGIGIKP
+478 DTGIGMKS

-511 LGLALCRRF
+511 LGLALSRRF
-520 VQMHGGRIWAESQFG
+520 VEMHGGRIWAESQYG
-535 KGSAF
+535 KGSTF
-540 TFTIPRESRGSAA
+540 TFTIPHEARAA
-553 APPPVEESQTVETM
+553 SEVPLEAALPPAETM
-567 ELPLALVIEDDPAS
+567 ELPLALVVEDDPSS
-581 SQRMTAEIQGV
+581 SQRMTAEIQGM
-592 GFRVAHAR
+592 GFRVAHAA
-600 DGDEA
+600 DGEEA
-605 VRKAMEILPDL
+605 IRKAMEILPDL
-616 LVMETVL
+616 VVMETVL
-623 PAKDGWQVLQELR
+623 PVKDGWQVLQELR
-636 GRAATADVPVLVC
+636 ARAATADVPVLVC
-649 SVTRNQALM
+649 SVTRNQELM
-658 DQFGVLGYVAKPWA
+658 DQFGVVGFVAKPWA
-672 TKTMQDELRR
+672 TKSMQDELRR
-682 IGQGIKRRRDR
+682 IAQGVKRRRDR
-693 VRILLVH
+693 IRVLLVH
-700 RDRRALAPLAT
+700 RDRWALAPLAA

-728 ALEKARAAAPDVVL
+728 AMEKARAAAPDVVV

-756 LPGQPALIAA
+756 LSGQPALLAL
-766 GELSPR
+766 GEVSPR

-779 GVIPS
+779 AVIPS
-784 GLSEPD
+784 GLSQPD

-796 KGLDIVQRRRR
+796 KGLDVVQRRRR

>member
-1 MSKPGT
+1 MTELSST
-7 TPAFPTP
+7 
-14 GSGRRILVADD
+14 RRILVADD
-25 DPERLSVIRE
+25 DPERLQALVA
-35 RLQREGFSVIGAQ
+35 RLQREGFDVLSAQ
-48 DGLEALDRA
+48 DGLEALDQA
-57 REEIPDA
+57 REELPDA
-64 IVLNLL
+64 IILNLL

-95 LTAGVHV
+95 LMAGVHV
-102 DADEGMRA
+102 DADEGKRA
-110 LAAGADRFVSDLGPL
+110 LAAGADRFLTDLGPL

-131 ELAAG
+131 ELG
-136 QDLVQA
+136 SDQDLVQA
-142 VRSLLGAEPEF
+142 VRGLLGAEPEQ
-153 EQRPILLAIDDDP
+153 EVRPVLLAIDDDP

-171 LSKAVAKQ
+171 LTKAVSRQ
-179 GFEVVTAPNSA
+179 GFDAVTAPNA
-190 QGRRQ
+190 TQARRQ
-195 LAARRP
+195 LDGRRP

-215 LTLLPQ
+215 LSLLPQ

-260 LQRLR
+260 LHRLR

-278 QERQSLLA
+278 AERQSLVA
-286 RLKESNRY
+286 RLKDSNRY
-294 LMRQHAALRLADEE
+294 LMRQHAALRRADEE
-308 ILQVNRQLEQSN
+308 ILQVNRQLEQSS

-334 RTPLNAILGFS
+334 RTPLNAIMGFS
-345 EILLDPTMGLTGG
+345 EILLDLTMNLTAG

-385 KIEAGKMELKTE
+385 KIEAGKMDLHPE
-397 ELQVGDVLQE
+397 EMPVMAALQE
-407 VTAIL
+407 ITAIL
-412 EPMAR
+412 DPMAR
-417 QQGLQLTTLG
+417 QQGLQLRTVG
-427 VTEAGV
+427 AVDAGV

-449 SNAVKFTPAPGHIT
+449 SNAVKFTPAPGTIT
-463 LTVKDAPEQLMISVH
+463 VSVKDSPEQLTVSVE
-478 DTGIGIKP
+478 DTGIGMKP

-520 VQMHGGRIWAESQFG
+520 VEMHGGRIWAESQFG
-535 KGSAF
+535 KGSIF
-540 TFTIPRESRGSAA
+540 TFTIPREPRPAA
-553 APPPVEESQTVETM
+553 VSPVEEAAPTLETM

-592 GFRVAHAR
+592 GFRVAHAF
-600 DGDEA
+600 DGEQA

-623 PAKDGWQVLQELR
+623 PVKDGWQVLQELR
-636 GRAATADVPVLVC
+636 ARAATADVPVLVC

-658 DQFGVLGYVAKPWA
+658 DQFGVAGYVAKPWA
-672 TKTMQDELRR
+672 TQTMQDELRR
-682 IGQGIKRRRDR
+682 IGQGISRRRDR
-693 VRILLVH
+693 VRVLLVH
-700 RDRRALAPLAT
+700 RDRRALATLAAT
-711 ALVEEGFEVFR
+711 LVEEGFEVFR

-728 ALEKARAAAPDVVL
+728 ALEKARAAAPDVVV

-751 LGLRG
+751 VGLRG
-756 LPGQPALIAA
+756 LPGQPALLAL
-766 GELSPR
+766 GEVSPR

-779 GVIPS
+779 AVIPS

-790 AVLRAI
+790 VVLRAI
-796 KGLDIVQRRRR
+796 KALDIVQRRRR
-807 TGRDRRQGFDRRR
+807 TGRDRRQGIDRRR

>member
-1 MSKPGT
+1 VSEQGT
-7 TPAFPTP
+7 P
-14 GSGRRILVADD
+14 RRILIADD
-25 DPERLSVIRE
+25 DPDRLRTSVE
-35 RLQREGFSVIGAQ
+35 RLQQEGFTVLSAQ

-57 REEIPDA
+57 REELPDA
-64 IVLNLL
+64 IILNLL

-102 DADEGMRA
+102 DADEGQRA
-110 LAAGADRFVSDLGPL
+110 LAAGADRFLSDLSPL
-125 STGSGR
+125 STGTGR
-131 ELAAG
+131 ELG
-136 QDLVQA
+136 SQDLVQA
-142 VRSLLGAEPEF
+142 VRTMLGAEPEL
-153 EQRPILLAIDDDP
+153 EERPILVAIDDDP

-171 LSKAVAKQ
+171 LTKAVAKQ
-179 GFEVVTAPNSA
+179 GFEVVTAPNA
-190 QGRRQ
+190 TQARRQ
-195 LAARRP
+195 LDGRRP

-215 LTLLPQ
+215 LALLPQ
-221 MLRDFPESVVV
+221 MLRDYPESVVV

-265 ELLERNLEKQRLR
+265 ALLERNLDKQRLR
-278 QERQSLLA
+278 AERQSLVA
-286 RLKESNRY
+286 RLKDSNRY
-294 LMRQHAALRLADEE
+294 LMRQHAALRRADEE
-308 ILQVNRQLEQSN
+308 ILQINRQLEQSN

-334 RTPLNAILGFS
+334 RTPLNAVLGFS
-345 EILLDPTMGLTGG
+345 EILLDATMNLTSG

-385 KIEAGKMELKTE
+385 KIEAGKMELHAE
-397 ELQVGDVLQE
+397 EMPVAEALQE
-407 VTAIL
+407 VTSIL

-417 QQGLQLTTLG
+417 QQGLQLIMAGLAD
-427 VTEAGV
+427 VGV

-449 SNAVKFTPAPGHIT
+449 SNAVKFTPPPGQIT
-463 LTVKDAPEQLMISVH
+463 VTVKDSPEQLTVSVH
-478 DTGIGIKP
+478 DTGIGMKE

-520 VQMHGGRIWAESQFG
+520 VEMHGGRIWAESHFG
-535 KGSAF
+535 KGSTF
-540 TFTIPRESRGSAA
+540 TFTIPRDPRLATATDPSADEA
-553 APPPVEESQTVETM
+553 QTVESM
-567 ELPLALVIEDDPAS
+567 ELPLVLVVEDDPAS
-581 SQRMTAEIQGV
+581 SQRLTAEIQGV
-592 GFRVAHAR
+592 GFRVAHAV
-600 DGDEA
+600 DGNEA

-616 LVMETVL
+616 IVIETVL
-623 PAKDGWQVLQELR
+623 PVKDGWQVLTELR
-636 GRAATADVPVLVC
+636 ARAATADVPVLVC
-649 SVTRNQALM
+649 SVTKNQQLM
-658 DQFGVLGYVAKPWA
+658 TEFGVVGYVAKPWA

-682 IGQGIKRRRDR
+682 IGLGIKRRRDR
-693 VRILLVH
+693 VRVLLVH
-700 RDRRALAPLAT
+700 RERRALAPLAA

-728 ALEKARAAAPDVVL
+728 ALEKARAAAPDVVV
-742 LAPAEPEWV
+742 LAPPEPEWV

-756 LPGQPALIAA
+756 LPGQPALLAL
-766 GELSPR
+766 GEVSPR

-779 GVIPS
+779 AVIPT

-790 AVLRAI
+790 AVLHAI

-807 TGRDRRQGFDRRR
+807 TGRDRRQGLDRRR

>member
-1 MSKPGT
+1 VSEQ
-7 TPAFPTP
+7 A
-14 GSGRRILVADD
+14 GSRRILVADD
-25 DPERLSVIRE
+25 DPERLNALVE
-35 RLQREGFSVIGAQ
+35 RLRREGFAVLSAQ
-48 DGLEALDRA
+48 DGLEALDQA
-57 REEIPDA
+57 REELPDA
-64 IVLNLL
+64 IILNLL

-95 LTAGVHV
+95 LMAGVHV
-102 DADEGMRA
+102 DADEGKRA
-110 LAAGADRFVSDLGPL
+110 LAAGADRFLTDLSPL

-131 ELAAG
+131 ELGAD
-136 QDLVQA
+136 QDVIQA
-142 VRSLLGAEPEF
+142 VRTLLGAEPEL
-153 EQRPILLAIDDDP
+153 EERPILLAIDDDP

-171 LSKAVAKQ
+171 LTKAVAKQ
-179 GFEVVTAPNSA
+179 GFEVVTAPNA
-190 QGRRQ
+190 TQARRQ
-195 LAARRP
+195 LDDRRP
-201 ALIFLDVQMPEESG
+201 AVIFLDVQMPEESG
-215 LTLLPQ
+215 LSLLPQ
-221 MLRDFPESVVV
+221 MLRDYPESVVV

-260 LQRLR
+260 LHRLR

-278 QERQSLLA
+278 AERQRLVA
-286 RLKESNRY
+286 RLKDSNRY
-294 LMRQHAALRLADEE
+294 LMRQHAALRRADEE
-308 ILQVNRQLEQSN
+308 ILQVNRQLEQSS

-334 RTPLNAILGFS
+334 RTPLNAIMGFS
-345 EILLDPTMGLTGG
+345 EILLDVTMNLTAG

-385 KIEAGKMELKTE
+385 KIEAGKMDLHAEDMPVTE
-397 ELQVGDVLQE
+397 ALQE

-412 EPMAR
+412 DPMAR
-417 QQGLQLTTLG
+417 QQGLQLKTVG
-427 VTEAGV
+427 ASEAGI

-449 SNAVKFTPAPGHIT
+449 SNAVKFTPAPGSIT
-463 LTVKDAPEQLMISVH
+463 VTVKDSPEQLTVSVA
-478 DTGIGIKP
+478 DTGIGMKP

-520 VQMHGGRIWAESQFG
+520 VEMHGGRIWAESQFG
-535 KGSAF
+535 KGSTF
-540 TFTIPRESRGSAA
+540 TFTIPREQRL
-553 APPPVEESQTVETM
+553 APEVPVEEVAPTVESM
-567 ELPLALVIEDDPAS
+567 ELPLVLVVEDDPAS

-592 GFRVAHAR
+592 GFRVAHAF

-616 LVMETVL
+616 VVMETVL
-623 PAKDGWQVLQELR
+623 PVKDGWQVLQELR
-636 GRAATADVPVLVC
+636 ARAATADVPVLVC

-658 DQFGVLGYVAKPWA
+658 DQFGVAGYVAKPWV

-682 IGQGIKRRRDR
+682 IGQGISRRRDR
-693 VRILLVH
+693 VRVLLVH
-700 RDRRALAPLAT
+700 RDRRALALLAAT
-711 ALVEEGFEVFR
+711 LVEEGFEVFR

-728 ALEKARAAAPDVVL
+728 ALEKARAAAPDVVA
-742 LAPAEPEWV
+742 LAPPEPEWV

-756 LPGQPALIAA
+756 LPGQPALVAL
-766 GELSPR
+766 GEVSLR

-779 GVIPS
+779 AVIPS

-790 AVLRAI
+790 AVLHAI

>member
-1 MSKPGT
+1 M
-7 TPAFPTP
+7 
-14 GSGRRILVADD
+14 
-25 DPERLSVIRE
+25 
-35 RLQREGFSVIGAQ
+35 
-48 DGLEALDRA
+48 
-57 REEIPDA
+57 
-64 IVLNLL
+64 
-70 LRRIDGLRVCE
+70 
-81 ILKSNPATTNIPVL
+81 
-95 LTAGVHV
+95 
-102 DADEGMRA
+102 
-110 LAAGADRFVSDLGPL
+110 
-125 STGSGR
+125 
-131 ELAAG
+131 
-136 QDLVQA
+136 VQA
-142 VRSLLGAEPEF
+142 VRTLLGSEPEL
-153 EQRPILLAIDDDP
+153 EQRPVLLAIDDDP

-171 LSKAVAKQ
+171 LTKAVSRQ
-179 GFEVVTAPNSA
+179 GFEVVTAPNA
-190 QGRRQ
+190 MQARRQ
-195 LAARRP
+195 LDDRRP

-221 MLRDFPESVVV
+221 MLRDYPDAVVV

-278 QERQSLLA
+278 AERQTLVA
-286 RLKESNRY
+286 RLKDSNRY
-294 LMRQHAALRLADEE
+294 LMRQHAALRRADEE

-345 EILLDPTMGLTGG
+345 EILLDLTMNLTTG

-385 KIEAGKMELKTE
+385 KIEAGKMELHPE
-397 ELQVGDVLQE
+397 EMPILEALHE

-417 QQGLQLTTLG
+417 QQGLQLITIG
-427 VTEAGV
+427 AADAAV
-433 IKADRSKFKQV
+433 IRADRSKFKQV

-449 SNAVKFTPAPGHIT
+449 SNSVKFTPPPGKIT
-463 LTVKDAPEQLMISVH
+463 LTIKDSPEQLTVSVQ
-478 DTGIGIKP
+478 DTGIGMKS

-535 KGSAF
+535 KGSTF
-540 TFTIPRESRGSAA
+540 TFTIPREVRLVADVPIEA
-553 APPPVEESQTVETM
+553 VVQVNETM
-567 ELPLALVIEDDPAS
+567 ELPLALVVEDDPAS

-592 GFRVAHAR
+592 GFRVAHAF

-616 LVMETVL
+616 VVMETVL
-623 PAKDGWQVLQELR
+623 PVKDGWQVLQELR
-636 GRAATADVPVLVC
+636 ARAATADVPVLVC
-649 SVTRNQALM
+649 SVTKNEQLM
-658 DQFGVLGYVAKPWA
+658 DQFGVVGYVAKPWA
-672 TKTMQDELRR
+672 TRTMQDELRR
-682 IGQGIKRRRDR
+682 IGQGIKGRRDR

-700 RDRRALAPLAT
+700 RERRALAPLA
-711 ALVEEGFEVFR
+711 ASLVEEGFEVFR

-728 ALEKARAAAPDVVL
+728 ALEKARAAAPDVVA
-742 LAPAEPEWV
+742 LAPPEPEWV

-756 LPGQPALIAA
+756 LPGQPALLAL
-766 GELSPR
+766 GEVSPR

-779 GVIPS
+779 AVIPS
-784 GLSEPD
+784 GLSQPD
-790 AVLRAI
+790 AVLHAI

>member
-1 MSKPGT
+1 MSELT
-7 TPAFPTP
+7 ST
-14 GSGRRILVADD
+14 RRILVADD
-25 DPERLSVIRE
+25 DPERLRALME
-35 RLQREGFSVIGAQ
+35 RLQREGFDVLSAQ

-57 REEIPDA
+57 REELPDA
-64 IVLNLL
+64 IILNLL

-95 LTAGVHV
+95 LMAGVHV
-102 DADEGMRA
+102 DADEGKRA
-110 LAAGADRFVSDLGPL
+110 LAAGADRFLTDLGPL

-131 ELAAG
+131 ELG
-136 QDLVQA
+136 TDQDLVQA
-142 VRSLLGAEPEF
+142 VRGLLGAEPEQ
-153 EQRPILLAIDDDP
+153 EARPVLLAIDDDP

-171 LSKAVAKQ
+171 LTKAVQKQ
-179 GFEVVTAPNSA
+179 GFDVVTAPNA
-190 QGRRQ
+190 TQARRQ
-195 LAARRP
+195 LDDRRP

-215 LTLLPQ
+215 LSLLPQ

-260 LQRLR
+260 LHRLR

-278 QERQSLLA
+278 AERQSLVA
-286 RLKESNRY
+286 RLKDSNRY
-294 LMRQHAALRLADEE
+294 LMRQHAALRRADEE
-308 ILQVNRQLEQSN
+308 ILQVNRQLEQSS

-334 RTPLNAILGFS
+334 RTPLNAIMGFS
-345 EILLDPTMGLTGG
+345 EILLDVTMNLTAG

-385 KIEAGKMELKTE
+385 KIEAGKMDLHAE
-397 ELQVGDVLQE
+397 EMPVMEALQE

-412 EPMAR
+412 DPMAR
-417 QQGLQLTTLG
+417 QQGLQLRMVG
-427 VTEAGV
+427 AAEATV

-449 SNAVKFTPAPGHIT
+449 SNAVKFTPAPGVIT
-463 LTVKDAPEQLMISVH
+463 VSVRDSPEQLTVSVE
-478 DTGIGIKP
+478 DTGIGMKP

-520 VQMHGGRIWAESQFG
+520 VEMHGGRIWAESQFG
-535 KGSAF
+535 KGSIF
-540 TFTIPRESRGSAA
+540 TFTIPREPRPAA
-553 APPPVEESQTVETM
+553 VAPVEEAAPTLESM

-592 GFRVAHAR
+592 GFRVAHAS
-600 DGDEA
+600 DGEQA

-616 LVMETVL
+616 VVMETVL
-623 PAKDGWQVLQELR
+623 PVKDGWQVLQELR
-636 GRAATADVPVLVC
+636 ARAATADVPVLVC

-658 DQFGVLGYVAKPWA
+658 DQFGIAGYVAKPWA

-682 IGQGIKRRRDR
+682 IGQGINRRRDR
-693 VRILLVH
+693 VRVLLVH
-700 RDRRALAPLAT
+700 RDRRALATLAAT
-711 ALVEEGFEVFR
+711 LVEEGFEVFR

-728 ALEKARAAAPDVVL
+728 ALEKARAAAPDVVV
-742 LAPAEPEWV
+742 LAPPEPEWV
-751 LGLRG
+751 VGLRG
-756 LPGQPALIAA
+756 LPGQPALLAL
-766 GELSPR
+766 GEVSPR

-779 GVIPS
+779 AVIPS

-790 AVLRAI
+790 VVLRAI

-807 TGRDRRQGFDRRR
+807 TGRDRRQGIDRRR

>member
-1 MSKPGT
+1 MSELSST
-7 TPAFPTP
+7 
-14 GSGRRILVADD
+14 RRILVADD
-25 DPERLSVIRE
+25 DPERLQALVG
-35 RLQREGFSVIGAQ
+35 RLQREGFDVLSAQ

-57 REEIPDA
+57 REDVPDA
-64 IVLNLL
+64 IILNLL

-95 LTAGVHV
+95 LMAGVHV
-102 DADEGMRA
+102 DADEGKRA
-110 LAAGADRFVSDLGPL
+110 LAAGADRFLTDLGPL

-131 ELAAG
+131 ELG
-136 QDLVQA
+136 SDQDLVQA
-142 VRSLLGAEPEF
+142 VRGLLGAEPEQ
-153 EQRPILLAIDDDP
+153 EVRPVLLAIDDDP

-171 LSKAVAKQ
+171 LTKAVQRQ
-179 GFEVVTAPNSA
+179 GFDAVTAPNA
-190 QGRRQ
+190 TQARRQ
-195 LAARRP
+195 LDGRRP

-215 LTLLPQ
+215 LSLLPQ

-260 LQRLR
+260 LHRLR

-278 QERQSLLA
+278 AERQSLVA
-286 RLKESNRY
+286 RLKDSNRY
-294 LMRQHAALRLADEE
+294 LMRQHAALRRADEE
-308 ILQVNRQLEQSN
+308 ILQVNRQLEQSS

-334 RTPLNAILGFS
+334 RTPLNAIMGFS
-345 EILLDPTMGLTGG
+345 EILLDLTMNLTAG

-385 KIEAGKMELKTE
+385 KIEAGKMDLHPE
-397 ELQVGDVLQE
+397 EMPVMAALQE
-407 VTAIL
+407 ITAIL
-412 EPMAR
+412 DPMAR
-417 QQGLQLTTLG
+417 QQGLQLRTVG
-427 VTEAGV
+427 AVDAGV

-449 SNAVKFTPAPGHIT
+449 SNAVKFTPAPGTIT
-463 LTVKDAPEQLMISVH
+463 VSVKDSPEQLTVSVE
-478 DTGIGIKP
+478 DTGIGMKP

-520 VQMHGGRIWAESQFG
+520 VEMHGGRIWAESQFG
-535 KGSAF
+535 KGSIF
-540 TFTIPRESRGSAA
+540 TFTIPREPRPAA
-553 APPPVEESQTVETM
+553 VSPVEEAAPTLETM

-592 GFRVAHAR
+592 GFRVAHAS
-600 DGDEA
+600 DGEQA

-623 PAKDGWQVLQELR
+623 PVKDGWQVLQELR
-636 GRAATADVPVLVC
+636 ARAATADVPVLVC
-649 SVTRNQALM
+649 SVTRNQSLM
-658 DQFGVLGYVAKPWA
+658 DQFGVAGYVAKPWA

-682 IGQGIKRRRDR
+682 IGQGINRRRDR
-693 VRILLVH
+693 VRVLLVH
-700 RDRRALAPLAT
+700 RDRRALATLAAT
-711 ALVEEGFEVFR
+711 LVEEGFEVFR

-728 ALEKARAAAPDVVL
+728 ALEKARAAAPDVVV

-751 LGLRG
+751 VGLRG
-756 LPGQPALIAA
+756 LPGQPALLAL
-766 GELSPR
+766 GEVSPR

-779 GVIPS
+779 AVIPS

-790 AVLRAI
+790 VVLRAI
-796 KGLDIVQRRRR
+796 KALDIVQRRRR
-807 TGRDRRQGFDRRR
+807 TGRDRRQGIDRRR

>member
-1 MSKPGT
+1 MSEPIGT
-7 TPAFPTP
+7 
-14 GSGRRILVADD
+14 RRILVADD
-25 DPERLSVIRE
+25 DPERLRALVD
-35 RLQREGFSVIGAQ
+35 RLQREGFAVLSAQ

-57 REEIPDA
+57 REEVPDA
-64 IVLNLL
+64 IILNLL

-95 LTAGVHV
+95 LMAGVHV
-102 DADEGMRA
+102 DADEGKRA
-110 LAAGADRFVSDLGPL
+110 LAAGADRFLSDLSPL

-131 ELAAG
+131 ELTAG

-142 VRSLLGAEPEF
+142 VRTLLGAEPEL
-153 EQRPILLAIDDDP
+153 EQRPVLLAIDDDP

-171 LSKAVAKQ
+171 LTKAVSKQ
-179 GFEVVTAPNSA
+179 GFDVVVAPNA
-190 QGRRQ
+190 TQARRQ
-195 LAARRP
+195 LDGRRP

-215 LTLLPQ
+215 LSLLPQ

-260 LQRLR
+260 LHRLR

-278 QERQSLLA
+278 AERQSLVE
-286 RLKESNRY
+286 RLKDSNRY
-294 LMRQHAALRLADEE
+294 LMRQHAALRQADEE
-308 ILQVNRQLEQSN
+308 ILQVNRQLEQSS

-334 RTPLNAILGFS
+334 RTPLNAIMGFS
-345 EILLDPTMGLTGG
+345 EILLDVTMNLTSG

-385 KIEAGKMELKTE
+385 KIEAGKMDLHAEDMPVT
-397 ELQVGDVLQE
+397 QALQE

-417 QQGLQLTTLG
+417 QQGLQLKMVG
-427 VTEAGV
+427 AAEAGV

-449 SNAVKFTPAPGHIT
+449 SNAVKFTPAPGTIT
-463 LTVKDAPEQLMISVH
+463 VSVRDSAEHLTVSVE
-478 DTGIGIKP
+478 DTGIGMKP

-520 VQMHGGRIWAESQFG
+520 VEMHGGRIWAESQFG
-535 KGSAF
+535 QGSIF
-540 TFTIPRESRGSAA
+540 TFTIPREPRLALEVA
-553 APPPVEESQTVETM
+553 VEEVAQTVESM
-567 ELPLALVIEDDPAS
+567 ELPLVLVVEDDPAS

-592 GFRVAHAR
+592 GFRVAHAF
-600 DGDEA
+600 DGNEA

-616 LVMETVL
+616 VVMETVL
-623 PAKDGWQVLQELR
+623 PVKDGWQVLQELR
-636 GRAATADVPVLVC
+636 ARAATADVPVLIC
-649 SVTRNQALM
+649 SVTHNQQLM
-658 DQFGVLGYVAKPWA
+658 DQFGVVGFVAKPWA
-672 TKTMQDELRR
+672 TKTMQDQLRQ

-693 VRILLVH
+693 VRVLLVH
-700 RDRRALAPLAT
+700 RDRRALATLAAT
-711 ALVEEGFEVFR
+711 LVEEGFEVFR

-728 ALEKARAAAPDVVL
+728 ALEKARAAAPDVVV
-742 LAPAEPEWV
+742 LAPPEPEWV

-756 LPGQPALIAA
+756 LPGQPALLAV
-766 GELSPR
+766 GEVSPR

-779 GVIPS
+779 AVIPT
-784 GLSEPD
+784 GLSQPD